1 MKWLDNWILQRAK
14 RIRSRD
20 ETGTSIDRV
29 ERGIG
34 LSMKEAI
41 SIGGSK
47 HRMNFTVYRAN
58 GGLMVEYNRYDERKD
73 QHLCELHIIHPDQN
87 LGDALAKI
95 VTFESLK
102 SSIKLQEIEQTV

>member
-1 MKWLDNWILQRAK
+1 MKWLDNWILRRAK
-14 RIRSRD
+14 RIRHRN
-20 ETGTSIDRV
+20 ETISSIDR
-29 ERGIG
+29 EQTGIG
-34 LSMKEAI
+34 LSMKEAS

-58 GGLMVEYNRYDERKD
+58 GGMMVEYNRYDDRKD

-102 SSIKLQEIEQTV
+102 S